1 MATINSD
8 GIVLDCK
15 FNDLNVLQEVDITAQ
30 DLAIM
35 LHHVPTVESWV
46 IEALIGKINHSKKIL
61 LEEHRVTYFADP
73 NVNTDDE
80 IIAAVFGVEGYKNRA
95 ERDAEESA

>member
-15 FNDLNVLQEVDITAQ
+15 FNDLNMLSEANITAQ
-30 DLAIM
+30 DLQIM
-35 LHHVPTVESWV
+35 LDNVPTVESWV
-46 IEALIGKINHSKKIL
+46 TEALIGKINHSKKIL
-61 LEEHRVTYFADP
+61 LNEHRVTYFADP

-80 IIAAVFGVEGYKNRA
+80 IIAAVFAADDYKTRA

>member
-1 MATINSD
+1 MATIDND

-15 FNDLNVLQEVDITAQ
+15 FNDLNVLDEANITAQ
-30 DLAIM
+30 DLQVM

-46 IEALIGKINHSKKIL
+46 TEALIGKVNHSKKTL
-61 LEEHRVTYFADP
+61 LNEHRATYFANP

-80 IIAAVFGVEGYKNRA
+80 IIAAVFAADDYKTRV
-95 ERDAEESA
+95 ERDAEASA

>member
-15 FNDLNVLQEVDITAQ
+15 FNDLNVLD
-30 DLAIM
+30 
-35 LHHVPTVESWV
+35 HVPTVESWV
-46 IEALIGKINHSKKIL
+46 TEALIGKINHSKKIL
-61 LEEHRVTYFADP
+61 LEEHRATYFADGA
-73 NVNTDDE
+73 VNTDDE
-80 IIAAVFGVEGYKNRA
+80 VIAAVFATAGYKTRA

>member
-15 FNDLNVLQEVDITAQ
+15 FNDLNMLREANITAQ
-30 DLAIM
+30 DLQIM
-35 LHHVPTVESWV
+35 LDNVPTVESWV

-61 LEEHRVTYFADP
+61 LNEHRAAYFADP

-80 IIAAVFGVEGYKNRA
+80 IIAAVFAADGYKTRA

>member
-15 FNDLNVLQEVDITAQ
+15 FNDLNVLDEANITAQ
-30 DLAIM
+30 DLQVM

-46 IEALIGKINHSKKIL
+46 TEALIGKINHSKKIL
-61 LEEHRVTYFADP
+61 LEEHRATYFADGA
-73 NVNTDDE
+73 VNTDDE
-80 IIAAVFGVEGYKNRA
+80 VIAAVFAAAGYKTRA

>member
-15 FNDLNVLQEVDITAQ
+15 FNDLNVLTSANITAQ
-30 DLAIM
+30 DLQIM
-35 LHHVPTVESWV
+35 LNIVPTVESWV
-46 IEALIGKINHSKKIL
+46 LEALIGRINHAKKRL
-61 LEEHRVTYFADP
+61 LNEYRPTYFADS

-80 IIAAVFGVEGYKNRA
+80 IIAAVFAADGYKTRA
-95 ERDAEESA
+95 ERDSEESA